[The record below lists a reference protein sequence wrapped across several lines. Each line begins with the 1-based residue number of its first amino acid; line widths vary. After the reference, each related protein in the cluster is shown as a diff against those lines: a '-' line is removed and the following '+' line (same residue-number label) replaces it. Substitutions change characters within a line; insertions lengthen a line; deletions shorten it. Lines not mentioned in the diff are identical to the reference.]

1 MRRGYALVRKQPLK
15 IFCSLAIKT
24 KSNRGPYRS
33 IKKIDTHRSVH
44 AKGDIE
50 AFIGKRVAHFFVR
63 LAAFGFVED
72 DKLNIRYVGQE
83 LRFGLADDPGDFGF
97 RPVVLNTPD
106 HSKRVTCVTDRGE
119 ANDTYFDRLRF

>member
-72 DKLNIRYVGQE
+72 DKLNIRYVGQDLTRE
-83 LRFGLADDPGDFGF
+83 KDG
-97 RPVVLNTPD
+97 PV
-106 HSKRVTCVTDRGE
+106 DRNRRE
-119 ANDTYFDRLRF
+119 NQERRHPIR